1 MVLGDY
7 PALQTAER
15 YPRRAQAYQFFQ
27 RLVSPCVRRFLAGR
41 VIVSHRDRFFR
52 GELLFTDTSRDSLLF
67 SDFR

>member
-1 MVLGDY
+1 MVRGDSQV
-7 PALQTAER
+7 LQTGEKC
-15 YPRRAQAYQFFQ
+15 PQRARAYQFFQ

-41 VIVSHRDRFFR
+41 VIVSRRDRFFR